1 MVDNKKYVDMVSSPW
16 GYLKLTA
23 DEEYLI
29 SCTWTD
35 MCHEEY
41 CEECGKQSEHEQ
53 PECIKAAKQQLEEY
67 FCGKRKTFDL
77 PLRLCGTDFQTSVW
91 RQLRLIPYG
100 STISYSYLAS
110 IIGNPKAAR
119 AVAQACH
126 CIIPCH
132 RVIGSNGSLTGY
144 AAGLKRKQGLLD
156 IERG

>member
-16 GYLKLTA
+16 GYLILTS

-77 PLRLCGTDFQTSVW
+77 PLRL
-91 RQLRLIPYG
+91 
-100 STISYSYLAS
+100 
-110 IIGNPKAAR
+110 
-119 AVAQACH
+119 
-126 CIIPCH
+126 
-132 RVIGSNGSLTGY
+132 
-144 AAGLKRKQGLLD
+144 
-156 IERG
+156 